1 MTTRTRYALSI
12 AAAALA
18 GVAFA
23 QGADAGA
30 LETPSG
36 AHPLLLLVIGGAVAW
51 LRSTPLFERIDG
63 PVTVPLFAMVVGG
76 IVGAGGELVGALD
89 FEATSAL
96 GTGWSGAAGGILAAI
111 ETVFGV
117 SLVRYFG
124 KALRRDESGKL
135 EIDADAVLE
144 AGKELAAGAP
154 KAGPIGTAVAFALE
168 TAERLLGQAPGGA
181 ALVALYPVILK
192 WAQSPEVLTDDV
204 RAKIQ
209 TDVLGALNRAGLIGQ
224 DLV

>member
-23 QGADAGA
+23 QGADVGA

-36 AHPLLLLVIGGAVAW
+36 AHPLLLLVIGGAVAY
-51 LRSTPLFERIDG
+51 LRSTPLFEKIDG
-63 PVTVPLFAMVVGG
+63 PATVPLFAMVVGG
-76 IVGAGGELVGALD
+76 LVGAGGELIGAITPD
-89 FEATSAL
+89 ETAAL
-96 GTGWSGAAGGILAAI
+96 GAPWSGAAAGILAAI

-117 SLVRYFG
+117 SLVKYFA
-124 KALRRDESGKL
+124 KVVRRDESGKVEL
-135 EIDADAVLE
+135 DVPAAVDAAKEI
-144 AGKELAAGAP
+144 
-154 KAGPIGTAVAFALE
+154 AGPAVVGKAGTAVAFVLD
-168 TAERLLGQAPGGA
+168 TAEKMLGQIPGGA

-192 WAQSPEVLTDDV
+192 WAQSPEILTDDV

>member
-1 MTTRTRYALSI
+1 MTTRTRYVLAI

-18 GVAFA
+18 GVALA
-23 QGADAGA
+23 QNGAGSI
-30 LETPSG
+30 ETPSG

-51 LRSTPLFERIDG
+51 LRSTPLFEKIDG
-63 PVTVPLFAMVVGG
+63 PVIVPLFAMVVGG
-76 IVGAGGELVGALD
+76 VVGAGGELSGALD

-96 GTGWSGAAGGILAAI
+96 GAGWSGAAGGILAAI

-124 KALRRDESGKL
+124 KVLRRDESGKL
-135 EIDADAVLE
+135 KVDASELVE
-144 AGKELAAGAP
+144 AGKELSGAAP
-154 KAGPIGTAVAFALE
+154 AGPVGTAVAFLLD
-168 TAERLLGQAPGGA
+168 TAERMLGQAPTGA

-192 WAQSPEVLTDDV
+192 WAQSPEILTDDV

-209 TDVLGALNRAGLIGQ
+209 SEVLVALNRAGLVGQ